1 MLDWM
6 QNRIRVYSDNR
17 IVDLYEKIENKRNG
31 VYANSLYSNYYA
43 KGGLNKEP
51 SPLKQATYEPK
62 KEN

>member
-17 IVDLYEKIENKRNG
+17 IVDLYEKIERRRNG
-31 VYANSLYSNYYA
+31 VYANSLYTNYYA